1 MPYNCMKYNDMR
13 MIFPIAPSLF
23 QEKFIFTL
31 ADKGEFCYNAFTL
44 KRSVLRVVSGR
55 VACLADDAEEVF

>member
-1 MPYNCMKYNDMR
+1 MIYMR
-13 MIFPIAPSLF
+13 YSQLPPPLK
-23 QEKFIFTL
+23 EEFIFTL

>member
-1 MPYNCMKYNDMR
+1 MHNM
-13 MIFPIAPSLF
+13 FPIAPYLL

-55 VACLADDAEEVF
+55 VAWLADDAEEGF